1 MCPQTLERPKGAPFS
16 GRALSRREPGVGGGQ
31 DSCRDVTQG
40 PGGTPGDR
48 CGRWGPACTMRCTSL
63 LGLP

>member
-1 MCPQTLERPKGAPFS
+1 MSPNLGEAQGRTFLREGTEPAGA
-16 GRALSRREPGVGGGQ
+16 GVGGGQ